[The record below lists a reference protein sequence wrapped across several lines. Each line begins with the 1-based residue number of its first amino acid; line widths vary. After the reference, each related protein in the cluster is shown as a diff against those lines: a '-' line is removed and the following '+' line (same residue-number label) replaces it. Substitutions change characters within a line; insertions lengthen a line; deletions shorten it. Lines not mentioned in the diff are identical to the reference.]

1 MAYAGGPM
9 TEAMYYVLLALL
21 HPGHG
26 YRLMAA
32 VGEVSAGR
40 VQMGPG
46 TLYGVLSRML
56 EDGLIEMERADGRRK
71 VYAITDAG
79 RQALYAEY
87 DRLRAMAHDFE
98 RLRAAEE
105 QLASQREG
113 FV

>member
-21 HPGHG
+21 RPGHG

-46 TLYGVLSRML
+46 TLYGVLGRLL

-87 DRLRAMAHDFE
+87 GRLRAMAHDFE
-98 RLRAAEE
+98 QLRAAEGQME
-105 QLASQREG
+105 PPEEG
-113 FV
+113 SV